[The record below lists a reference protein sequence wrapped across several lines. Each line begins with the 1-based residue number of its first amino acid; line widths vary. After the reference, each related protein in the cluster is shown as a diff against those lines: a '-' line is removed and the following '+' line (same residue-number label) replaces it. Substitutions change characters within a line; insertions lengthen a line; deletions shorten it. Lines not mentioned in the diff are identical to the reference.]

1 MAVGC
6 YPGSFDPP
14 TLAHLAI
21 VAAAIER
28 CELQRV
34 DLVVSRVALIKEHVT
49 IPVLA
54 DRLAVLS
61 EIVAAHHGLGLVVS
75 DQQLLVDLASGYD
88 VLVLGADKWAQ
99 VRDPRFYGGS
109 PAARDAAMAALPPLA
124 FVSRPGHDE
133 GPLPV
138 GTVRLLL
145 ADGLAEMS
153 STAARAGHRHWMAP
167 EARAFDDRT
176 GAWTDPA
183 RYRQPG

>member
-21 VAAAIER
+21 VAAAIEG
-28 CELQRV
+28 CGLERV
-34 DLVVSRVALIKEHVT
+34 DLVVSRVALVKEHVS
-49 IPVLA
+49 IPRLA

-61 EIVAAHHGLGLVVS
+61 EIVAARQGLGLVVS
-75 DQQLLVDLASGYD
+75 DRQLLVDLASGYD
-88 VLVLGADKWAQ
+88 RLVLGADKWAQ
-99 VRDPRFYGGS
+99 VCDPRFYGGS
-109 PAARDAAMAALPPLA
+109 PAARDAALAALPPLA
-124 FVSRPGHDE
+124 LVTRPGHDE

-138 GTVRLLL
+138 GTVQLSL
-145 ADGLAEMS
+145 ADGLAEVS
-153 STAARAGHRHWMAP
+153 STAARAGHRQFMAP

-183 RYRQPG
+183 RYRQLG